1 MAAPVA
7 AFLALLSGAG
17 SVFAELDNVVGS
29 IDIVESS
36 CNSTIFFSIRSAW
49 ASEDEP
55 CHQKISMEMW
65 TFMKA
70 GASPPNADA
79 QHVYDECMRQPD
91 MGLVELITPED
102 WDSTIVDAG
111 PGEIV
116 GETEHAATLL
126 CKGAEDFEAIC
137 NDDEVKKA
145 WRVRASTYSTIP
157 LQRTPRRLQ
166 TTTSEAGT
174 AHQVQELI
182 DGLEEL
188 GCLRTKGEDQTL
200 CVMSDSFD
208 NKGAAGAL
216 QEFGDLPPV
225 DVVKTFADDI
235 GVLANAEGCDVI
247 VDDVGYFA
255 SPSFRDGVIANAVD
269 AATQDND
276 VLYFTS
282 AGNDGLAH
290 RFVSVTPFSVWTNDY
305 KEAHHVCDWECS
317 KLLFTTDSALCPS
330 GSGTNAHV
338 FNSATVGVER
348 YLLAFDSTS
357 SSPIHLKW
365 DDDEGSARPMA
376 MFIWSLSNGAPS
388 FWSFGLPDPGSA
400 TISIDTPGDSQRYYI
415 SVHADGTDPLEAVSM
430 HLIASDNQFSSTGA
444 TSGSMYGQPCATN
457 AFSVAAIPFTSASGD
472 LGAFADPE
480 PSSVEDF
487 SSRGP
492 CIVDAGQGL
501 TTRNHPVTTAADG
514 LQTSTSADFNPF
526 FSTSAAAPVA
536 AAIATIIRAACF
548 PRVVTFNDMIEM
560 LTDYD
565 YTIDVTSDAAGAAE
579 TYGVEAG
586 YGIISAQK
594 MCLWVAQN
602 CPQACPNTV
611 GAHGDPHLV
620 GLEGQKFD
628 FTGQSNNWY
637 ALLSAWDMDHVNM
650 RVTAPIADLPI
661 VTYIT
666 GITVQTEDDDGVVH
680 TIVIFVTNPNVL
692 ETSCTDN
699 AQPCI
704 GNGALTVLLD
714 GVSMARPGEMELGP
728 GVSVMAA
735 NIPGE
740 CRPFGFEKY
749 WQRKIQEAKF
759 VDPPSG
765 RRRLTNVPSVDR
777 WIAEDPAATNPAECK
792 QYVSNAMEHDSL
804 FAHQS
809 DHVSFQLVT
818 PRLTMRLNHGKL
830 HQLPER
836 DPTDTFDIPDHT
848 TFQMN
853 LGFMGM
859 KGDDKMQGI
868 IGETAVPTIDEHGA
882 EITSGLKAIRGQEH
896 DYKVD
901 GPLGKTFNQ
910 IMTGVK

>member
-1 MAAPVA
+1 
-7 AFLALLSGAG
+7 
-17 SVFAELDNVVGS
+17 
-29 IDIVESS
+29 
-36 CNSTIFFSIRSAW
+36 
-49 ASEDEP
+49 
-55 CHQKISMEMW
+55 
-65 TFMKA
+65 MKA
-70 GASPPNADA
+70 GASPPDADA

-91 MGLVELITPED
+91 MRLVELITPED

-137 NDDEVKKA
+137 NDDEVQKA
-145 WRVRASTYSTIP
+145 RRVGAATSSTIP

-166 TTTSEAGT
+166 TTTSEAGA

-182 DGLEEL
+182 DGLQEL

-200 CVMSDSFD
+200 CVLSDSFD
-208 NKGAAGAL
+208 NNGGAAAL
-216 QEFGDLPPV
+216 QQSGDLPPV

-235 GVLANAEGCDVI
+235 GVLADAEGCDVI

-290 RFVSVTPFSVWTNDY
+290 RFVS
-305 KEAHHVCDWECS
+305 DWDCQTI
-317 KLLFTTDSALCPS
+317 LFTFDNVPCPS
-330 GSGTNAHV
+330 GVSAHV
-338 FNSATVGVER
+338 FDSSTAGVGR
-348 YLLAFDSTS
+348 YLLPFESTS
-357 SSPIHLKW
+357 TAPVHLKW

-376 MFIWSLSNGAPS
+376 MIIWELSDGVLSIWNAAVS
-388 FWSFGLPDPGSA
+388 AVESA
-400 TISIDTPGDSQRYYI
+400 TISIDAPGDFQTYYI
-415 SVHADGTDPLEAVSM
+415 SVHRDGTDPLEAISM
-430 HLIASDNQFSSTGA
+430 HLVASGDQFSSTGA
-444 TSGSMYGQPCATN
+444 MSGSIYGQPCATN

-526 FSTSAAAPVA
+526 FGTSAAAPVA
-536 AAIATIIRAACF
+536 AAIAAIIRAACF
-548 PRVVTFNDMIEM
+548 PRVVTFNDMMEM

-565 YTIDVTSDAAGAAE
+565 YTIDVTSDAAGAAD

-586 YGIISAQK
+586 YGIISAQQ

-602 CPQACPNTV
+602 CPQACPNTI

-637 ALLSAWDMDHVNM
+637 ALLSAWDTDHVNM

-680 TIVIFVTNPNVL
+680 TIAIFVTNPNVL

-704 GNGALTVLLD
+704 GDGALTVLLD
-714 GVSMARPGEMELGP
+714 GVSMASPGEIELGP

-749 WQRKIQEAKF
+749 WQRKIREAEF

-765 RRRLTNVPSVDR
+765 RRRLSHVPSADR
-777 WIAEDPAATNPAECK
+777 WIAEDPAATNPAECT
-792 QYVSNAMEHDSL
+792 QYVSSAIQHESL

-882 EITSGLKAIRGQEH
+882 EIMSGLKAIRGEEQ

-910 IMTGVK
+910 IMTGV